1 MRRAFTILEMLA
13 ATALTALLMLAVFQ
27 VIGSIGR
34 TRAAMAKQPETGFW
48 RADLLDTLRRD
59 LSNSTA
65 IRYETGGVTL
75 IGHAALDRATLAPT
89 DEPVTVTYGI
99 TTLAGRSWLYRLQ
112 TPRMGAGRRPWR
124 ELVCA
129 DVTDFSVRPTATV
142 ALPAAAEGQDAQPLP
157 AAVVVEIAGRGGPIA
172 RETVVLR

>member
-48 RADLLDTLRRD
+48 KADLLDTLRRD

-65 IRYETGGVTL
+65 VRYEAGGVTL
-75 IGHAALDRATLAPT
+75 TGHGALDRATLAPT

-99 TTLAGRSWLYRLQ
+99 ATLAGRSWLYRLQ
-112 TPRMGAGRRPWR
+112 TPRAGATRRPWR

-129 DVTDFSVRPTATV
+129 DVTDFSVRPV
-142 ALPAAAEGQDAQPLP
+142 AIPVARESQDAQPVP
-157 AAVVVEIAGRGGPIA
+157 AAVVVEVVGSGVNV
-172 RETVVLR
+172 RETMVLR

>member
-1 MRRAFTILEMLA
+1 
-13 ATALTALLMLAVFQ
+13 MLAVFQ

-34 TRAAMAKQPETGFW
+34 TRAAMARQPETGFW

-59 LSNSTA
+59 LSNSSA
-65 IRYETGGVTL
+65 ARYEKGSITL
-75 IGHAALDRATLAPT
+75 IGHGALDRSTLAPT

-99 TTLAGRSWLYRLQ
+99 TTIAGRGWLYRLQ
-112 TPRMGAGRRPWR
+112 TPRAGATRRPWR

-129 DVTDFSVRPTATV
+129 DVTGFSVRPAATT
-142 ALPAAAEGQDAQPLP
+142 ALPVAREGQDAQPLP
-157 AAVVVEIAGRGGPIA
+157 AAVVVEVVGPGGVNV